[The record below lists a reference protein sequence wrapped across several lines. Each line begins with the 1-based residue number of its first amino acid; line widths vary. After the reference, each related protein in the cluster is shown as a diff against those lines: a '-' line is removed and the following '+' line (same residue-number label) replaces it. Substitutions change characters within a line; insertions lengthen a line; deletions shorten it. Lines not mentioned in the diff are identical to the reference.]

1 MMRTHRRNQLI
12 RFLLIVVAGLAVA
25 CAAFAVDAEES
36 HPVAPI
42 HPTAETTPLG
52 ELFPANT
59 DVLEILA
66 EAPVASPGTLADD
79 VFIQLGDNG
88 TVTNMVLGA
97 SVAENLLHL
106 AGAAPNT
113 LDTRIQISGTGNFT
127 DMYGVN
133 TVGLNTGTAAVQN
146 ISISMGGT
154 LSLPIAST
162 ATQ

>member
-1 MMRTHRRNQLI
+1 MMKTHRRNQLI

-36 HPVAPI
+36 LPAAPI
-42 HPTAETTPLG
+42 HPTAETTPL
-52 ELFPANT
+52 EVLLPANT
-59 DVLEILA
+59 DVLETLA
-66 EAPVASPGTLADD
+66 DAPVASPGTLSDD
-79 VFIQLGDNG
+79 IFIQLGDNG

-97 SVAENLLHL
+97 SVAENSLHL